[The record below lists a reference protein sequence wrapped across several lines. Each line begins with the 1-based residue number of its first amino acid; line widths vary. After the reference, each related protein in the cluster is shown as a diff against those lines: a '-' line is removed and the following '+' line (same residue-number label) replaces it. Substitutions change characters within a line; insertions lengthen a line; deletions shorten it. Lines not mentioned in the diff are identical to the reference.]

1 MRKFL
6 GSINW
11 FGVAAALMFIGVS
24 VGAAVLVNQKS
35 QPSIRLPIIKTVN
48 LPAGFVGKQPFGLWT
63 LVCQN
68 LTPKADAAEPAAKRL
83 CRTNA
88 RMLVRGPNNAL
99 VLAAG
104 FNVVRMD
111 TQPKPGIVFV
121 LPLGARAAQN
131 VNFVIDNNT
140 AFKAPVRCTQKECLV
155 QGALPDDAL
164 EQMRNGTTL
173 SLVYTVKDRQQKERK
188 VRVDQLLH
196 GFRQSY
202 DAMVQAIGA

>member
-1 MRKFL
+1 MRNFL

-11 FGVAAALMFIGVS
+11 FGVIAALMFIGVS
-24 VGAAVLVNQKS
+24 VGAAILVNQKS
-35 QPSIRLPIIKTVN
+35 QPQIRLPIIKAVN

-68 LTPKADAAEPAAKRL
+68 LTPKPDATEPSAKRL

-88 RMLVRGPNNAL
+88 RMLVRGPNDIP

-104 FNVVRMD
+104 FNIVRMD
-111 TQPKPGIVFV
+111 TQPKPGLVFV
-121 LPLGARAAQN
+121 LPLGARAATS
-131 VNFVIDNNT
+131 VNFAIDNNT

-173 SLVYTVKDRQQKERK
+173 SLVYTVKDKQQKERK
-188 VRVDQLLH
+188 VRIDQLLH

-202 DAMVQAIGA
+202 DAMLQAIGA

>member
-1 MRKFL
+1 MRNFL

-11 FGVAAALMFIGVS
+11 FGIAAALMFIGVS
-24 VGAAVLVNQKS
+24 IGAAVLVNQKS
-35 QPSIRLPIIKTVN
+35 QPSFHLPIIKAVN
-48 LPAGFVGKQPFGLWT
+48 LPAGFVGRQPFGLWT

-68 LTPKADAAEPAAKRL
+68 LTPKPGAPEPAATRL

-88 RMLVRGPNNAL
+88 RMLVRGPNNVP

-104 FNVVRMD
+104 FNIVRMD
-111 TQPKPGIVFV
+111 TQPNPGIVFV
-121 LPLGARAAQN
+121 LPLGARAAAN
-131 VNFVIDNNT
+131 VNFVIDKNT
-140 AFKAPVRCTQKECLV
+140 AFKAPVRCTPKECLV
-155 QGALPDDAL
+155 QGALPDEAL

-196 GFRQSY
+196 GFRESY
-202 DAMVQAIGA
+202 AAMLQAIGA

>member
-1 MRKFL
+1 MRNFL

-24 VGAAVLVNQKS
+24 IGAAVLVNQKS
-35 QPSIRLPIIKTVN
+35 QPSPQLPLIKAVN
-48 LPAGFVGKQPFGLWT
+48 VPAGFVGKQPFGLWT

-68 LTPKADAAEPAAKRL
+68 LTPKPGATEPAATRL

-88 RMLVRGPNNAL
+88 RMLVRGPDNTA

-104 FNVVRMD
+104 FNIVRMN
-111 TQPKPGIVFV
+111 TQEKPGIVFV
-121 LPLGARAAQN
+121 LPLGARASTT
-131 VNFVIDNNT
+131 VNFVIDKNT
-140 AFKAPVRCTQKECLV
+140 AFKAPLHCTQRECLV
-155 QGALPDDAL
+155 QGALPDEAL

-173 SLVYTVKDRQQKERK
+173 SLVYTVKDREQKERK

-196 GFRQSY
+196 GFRESY
-202 DAMVQAIGA
+202 DAMVQAIAA

>member
-1 MRKFL
+1 MRNFF

-11 FGVAAALMFIGVS
+11 FGVAAALMFVGVS
-24 VGAAVLVNQKS
+24 VGAAILVNQKR
-35 QPSIRLPIIKTVN
+35 QPSFHLPIVKAVN

-68 LTPKADAAEPAAKRL
+68 LQPKPDATEPSATRL

-88 RMLVRGPNNAL
+88 MMLVRGPNDRPI
-99 VLAAG
+99 LAAG

-111 TQPKPGIVFV
+111 TQPRPGIVFV
-121 LPLGARAAQN
+121 LPLGAGAAPN
-131 VNFVIDNNT
+131 VNFAIDKNT
-140 AFKAPVRCTQKECLV
+140 AFKAPLRCTQKECLV
-155 QGALPDDAL
+155 QGALPDEAL
-164 EQMRNGTTL
+164 EQMRTGTTL

-196 GFRQSY
+196 GFREAY
-202 DAMVQAIGA
+202 DAMLKAMGA